1 MYIHYTNLIYFQLY
15 QRRNKNL
22 KRRIA
27 RMKRSIKN
35 NLSPVANEHI
45 ENVDATY
52 IINLIKKKMFL
63 TKIKPIRRKSNALL

>member
-1 MYIHYTNLIYFQLY
+1 MYIHYTNLIFFQLY